1 MTKQLFY
8 EDVTEGME
16 MSLSKQPT
24 ERQLVMW
31 AGASNDLYE
40 LHYDK
45 DFARSTGVPD
55 VLIHGRLK
63 AAFLGQLITDWIG
76 EKGSLRKLTC
86 NYRGM
91 DFPGKE
97 LLCKGTVTKKY
108 TKDGE
113 NFVECEVWTENTK
126 GEKTTPGTAVVILP
140 SRSG

>member
-8 EDVTEGME
+8 EDVSEGME

-24 ERQLVMW
+24 TRQLVMW
-31 AGASNDLYE
+31 AGASADLYE

-63 AAFLGQLITDWIG
+63 TAFLGHLMTDWIG

-91 DFPGKE
+91 DFPGQE
-97 LLCKGTVTKKY
+97 LLCKGKVNKKY
-108 TKDGE
+108 IKDGE
-113 NFVECEVWTENTK
+113 HFVECEVWTENPK
-126 GEKTTPGTAVVILP
+126 GEKTTPGTAVVVLP

>member
-8 EDVTEGME
+8 EDVSEGME

-24 ERQLVMW
+24 TRQLVMW
-31 AGASNDLYE
+31 AGASADLYE

-63 AAFLGQLITDWIG
+63 AALLGQLMTDWIG
-76 EKGSLRKLTC
+76 EQGSLRKLTC

-91 DFPGKE
+91 DFPGQE
-97 LLCKGTVTKKY
+97 LLCKGKVIKKY
-108 TKDGE
+108 IKDGE
-113 NFVECEVWTENTK
+113 HFVECEVWTENPR
-126 GEKTTPGTAVVILP
+126 GEKTTPGTAVVVLP

>member
-8 EDVTEGME
+8 EDVSDGME
-16 MSLSKQPT
+16 MLLSKQPT
-24 ERQLVMW
+24 TRQLVVW

-63 AAFLGQLITDWIG
+63 AALLGQLLTDWMG

-91 DFPGKE
+91 DFPGQE
-97 LLCKGTVTKKY
+97 LLCKGKVTKKY
-108 TKDGE
+108 IKDGE
-113 NFVECEVWTENTK
+113 HFVECEVWTENPK
-126 GEKTTPGTAVVILP
+126 GDKTSPGSAVVVLP